1 MWLSCGALVTDCLTD
16 NFTND
21 FSTMK
26 SLPAG
31 TPHYVSTRYVS
42 TRDVLTLAALLIV
55 SSLAS
60 SSSAH
65 ASGAG
70 HTPSIGDLTFYWINF
85 VLYVAMMCYLLRK
98 PIRNGWAARAA
109 RIKQT
114 VTDCT
119 DQVESAER
127 ELNAIEALTKGLPAE
142 QERARQQ
149 IIAQANLEAA
159 DIVKQAEQRAARIRE
174 QSKEM
179 LKGEMRSAQSSF
191 RASLVSRALELAKQ
205 RFSKGEYATREQAY
219 VGAAVS
225 RAKSLVQ

>member
-1 MWLSCGALVTDCLTD
+1 MWLSYPRLIATDKGI
-16 NFTND
+16 NFTVKLD
-21 FSTMK
+21 TMK
-26 SLPAG
+26 SLPAV
-31 TPHYVSTRYVS
+31 TSPYS
-42 TRDVLTLAALLIV
+42 LILAALLV
-55 SSLAS
+55 TTAN
-60 SSSAH
+60 AY

-85 VLYVAMMCYLLRK
+85 VLYVALMSYLLRK
-98 PIRNGWAARAA
+98 PIKNGWAARTA

-114 VTDCT
+114 VADCT

-149 IIAQANLEAA
+149 IITQANLEAA
-159 DIVKQAEQRAARIRE
+159 DIVKQAEQRAVRIRE

-191 RASLVSRALELAKQ
+191 RASLVSRALQLAKD
-205 RFSKGEYATREQAY
+205 RFSKGEYVAREQAY

>member
-1 MWLSCGALVTDCLTD
+1 
-16 NFTND
+16 
-21 FSTMK
+21 MK
-26 SLPAG
+26 STLAG
-31 TPHYVSTRYVS
+31 TQLHISI
-42 TRDVLTLAALLIV
+42 LTALLIV
-55 SSLAS
+55 SSD
-60 SSSAH
+60 AH

-70 HTPSIGDLTFYWINF
+70 HTPSMADLTFYWLNF
-85 VLYVAMMCYLLRK
+85 VLYLALMSYLLRK
-98 PIRNGWAARAA
+98 PIKKAWSARAT

-114 VTDCT
+114 VADCT
-119 DQVESAER
+119 DQVASAER
-127 ELNAIEALTKGLPAE
+127 ELNAIEALTKALPAE

-149 IIAQANLEAA
+149 IISQANLEAA

-191 RASLVSRALELAKQ
+191 RTSLVSRALQLAKD

-225 RAKSLVQ
+225 RAKQLVQ